1 MPIHNIGFHLQPP
14 GQQPSSPRP
23 FPKGLFEI
31 GPVLPVQVDVPRK
44 LAELLQSQGQP
55 LPQSVRGLALIDT
68 GATRTA
74 VDESVVQQLGVQP
87 MGIAN
92 VGTAAGV
99 QQQSMYSA
107 RLSFPGTP
115 LPGMDFAQILSVNLS
130 GHAVPQLKDRLIVL
144 IGRDILARFVMIY
157 NGPHASVTLAF

>member
-1 MPIHNIGFHLQPP
+1 MPVYNTGFHAQPP
-14 GQQPSSPRP
+14 GQSPSSTVP
-23 FPKGLFEI
+23 FPKGLLEI
-31 GPVLPVQVDVPRK
+31 GPVLPVQVDIPRK

-74 VDESVVQQLGVQP
+74 VDEGVVQLLGVQP

-92 VGTAAGV
+92 VGTAAGM

-115 LPGMDFAQILSVNLS
+115 IPGMDFAQILSVNLS
-130 GHAVPQLKDRLIVL
+130 GHAIPQLKDRLIVL
-144 IGRDILARFVMIY
+144 IGRDILAHFVMIY
-157 NGPHASVTLAF
+157 NGTSASVTLAF